1 MAQGATL
8 VTHQNNKEFYE
19 DVLFTIGART
29 MMPDRFS
36 TFYPYFSGGRRP
48 LPIETVNQKYVISDG
63 VKVLELHPV
72 QGLNHAEGMLVAYFP
87 KERILVNA
95 DLYSPPASGAQP
107 PMPNASMRTLRA
119 NIQRLRLDVGQHVP
133 IHGQPGPGEQ
143 FMKIVGT
150 ATN

>member
-1 MAQGATL
+1 
-8 VTHQNNKEFYE
+8 
-19 DVLFTIGART
+19 
-29 MMPDRFS
+29 MPTAS
-36 TFYPYFSGGRRP
+36 TAFARRP

-63 VKVLELHPV
+63 VRVLELHPV
-72 QGLNHAEGMLVAYFP
+72 QGLNHVAGMLIAYFP

-95 DLYSPPASGAQP
+95 DLYSPPAANAQP

-133 IHGQPGPGEQ
+133 THGQPGPGDQ